1 MNKEKKTQN
10 NKNRKLLFTAIY
22 WLIGIAIILVLP
34 QLLVSVQ
41 TEQIPY
47 SQFKE
52 MLKEGRILEVRLG
65 EDEIKGIMFTGLQ
78 KDIERLKK
86 IIAEMEQEGR
96 VREKSPPGFGLF
108 NFGSKPTLNQVLKR
122 LEDTGIRKDD
132 IVLFSTVRVKDDKLV
147 DELEAHGVEFSGTKD
162 SMIGQI
168 FWGTIVPIAFW
179 IGLWFLLMKGMG
191 TPGRG
196 LLSIGKSR
204 AKVSVEKDTGVRFSD
219 VAGCDEAKE
228 ELKEV
233 VEFLRKPQKFE
244 ALGAKI
250 PKGVLLV
257 GPPGTGKTLLARAL
271 AGEAKV
277 PFFSISGSEFVEMF
291 VGVGAARVRDL
302 FDQAKKNAPCII
314 FIDEIDAIGKF
325 RGAGIPGGGNEER
338 EQTLNQLLVEM
349 DGFEPNIGVIL
360 LAATNRPEVLDP
372 ALLRP
377 GRFDRQVVLDAPDA
391 TGREAILKVHC
402 RGKPLAD
409 DVDLRAI
416 ALRTPGFSGA
426 DLANIVNEA
435 ALLAAREGAR
445 KISQKHFEAAVEKVF
460 AGPERKSRRLGE
472 KERKRVAY
480 HEAGHALVAYHCPNA
495 APVAKISIIPRGKAA
510 LGYTMQ
516 LPEEERYLMTKHE
529 LLDKICVSLGG
540 RAAEEIVFNEISS
553 GAQNDLEVA
562 TDMARSMVCRFGMS
576 DKIGP
581 VALVRETSPFLK
593 IPGMPEQQSMSP
605 ELQAQVDEEVR
616 RVLREQYQRAKD
628 IIAHHQEA
636 LRKVSETLLV
646 KEVMSAE
653 EFKKLAASD
662 EENNQQ
668 IKEDA
673 DGSK

>member
-1 MNKEKKTQN
+1 MKQEKKPPD
-10 NKNRKLLFTAIY
+10 KKKKLIFSGIY
-22 WLIGIAIILVLP
+22 WLIGILVILVLP
-34 QLLVSVQ
+34 ELLVSMQ
-41 TEQIPY
+41 TKNIPY
-47 SQFKE
+47 SDFKE
-52 MLKEGRILEVRLG
+52 MLRQGRILEVRLT
-65 EDEIKGIMFTGLQ
+65 EDEIKGIMFTGTKKELENL
-78 KDIERLKK
+78 KILIEQ
-86 IIAEMEQEGR
+86 MEQETSAKTKTP
-96 VREKSPPGFGLF
+96 VGFF
-108 NFGSKPTLNQVLKR
+108 NFNQKPSLDSILQKLTQ
-122 LEDTGIRKDD
+122 TGIRKKD
-132 IVLFSTVRVKDDKLV
+132 IVLFKTVRVKDRKLV
-147 DELEAHGVEFSGTKD
+147 EELEKHGVVFSGVKD
-162 SMIGQI
+162 SLWGQI

-179 IGLWFLLMKGMG
+179 IGLWFLLMRGMG
-191 TPGRG
+191 TPGGG
-196 LLSIGKSR
+196 LLSIGKSK
-204 AKVSVEKDTGVRFSD
+204 AKVSMEKDTGVRFND
-219 VAGCDEAKE
+219 VAGCEEAKE

-233 VEFLRKPQKFE
+233 VEFLKQPEKFE

-257 GPPGTGKTLLARAL
+257 GPPGTGKTLMARAL

-277 PFFSISGSEFVEMF
+277 PFYSISGSEFVEMF

-302 FDQAKKNAPCII
+302 FNQAKKNAPCII

-325 RGAGIPGGGNEER
+325 RGGAPIGGGNEER

-349 DGFEPNIGVIL
+349 DGFEPNIGVII
-360 LAATNRPEVLDP
+360 LAATNRPEILDP

-391 TGREAILKVHC
+391 RGREAILKVHC
-402 RGKPLAD
+402 RGKPLAK

-435 ALLAAREGAR
+435 ALLAAREGA
-445 KISQKHFEAAVEKVF
+445 KQITQKHFEAAVEKVF

-480 HEAGHALVAYHCPNA
+480 HEAGHALVAFHCPNA

-516 LPEEERYLMTKHE
+516 LPEEERYLMTKNE

-540 RAAEEIVFNEISS
+540 RAAEEEIFNEISS

-562 TDMARSMVCRFGMS
+562 TEMARSMVCRFGMS

-593 IPGMPEQQSMSP
+593 VPGLGEQPSMSP
-605 ELQAQVDEEVR
+605 ELQAEVDREVR
-616 RVLREQYQRAKD
+616 KVLEEQYERAKNILKEHKD
-628 IIAHHQEA
+628 A
-636 LRKVSETLLV
+636 LERVSQRLL
-646 KEVMSAE
+646 KEEVMSAD
-653 EFKKLAASD
+653 EFKKLALGEEID
-662 EENNQQ
+662 E
-668 IKEDA
+668 KEDV
-673 DGSK
+673 

>member
-1 MNKEKKTQN
+1 MKKKEKGPSN
-10 NKNRKLLFTAIY
+10 NKNKKLVFTAIY
-22 WLIGIAIILVLP
+22 WLIGIALILVLP
-34 QLLVSVQ
+34 QLLVSIQ
-41 TEQIPY
+41 TKQIPY

-52 MLKEGRILEVRLG
+52 MLKSGRVLEVRLG
-65 EDEIKGIMFTGLQ
+65 EDEIRGIMFTGPD
-78 KDIERLKK
+78 KDLAVLKKTIERM
-86 IIAEMEQEGR
+86 MEER
-96 VREKSPPGFGLF
+96 APREKSPGLGFF
-108 NFGSKPTLNQVLKR
+108 DFSSRPSLNDVLKR
-122 LEDTGIRKDD
+122 LEETGIRKED
-132 IVLFSTVRVKDDKLV
+132 IVLFRTVRVKDDKLV
-147 DELEAHGVEFSGTKD
+147 EELEAHGVEFSGTRD

-191 TPGRG
+191 TPGSG

-219 VAGCDEAKE
+219 VAGCEEAKE

-233 VEFLRKPQKFE
+233 VEFLRKPEKFE
-244 ALGAKI
+244 ALGARI

-302 FDQAKKNAPCII
+302 FNQAKKSAPCII

-325 RGAGIPGGGNEER
+325 RGGGIPGGGNEER

-391 TGREAILKVHC
+391 KGREAILKVHC
-402 RGKPLAD
+402 RGKPLAK
-409 DVDLRAI
+409 DVDLRSI

-426 DLANIVNEA
+426 DLANVVNEA
-435 ALLAAREGAR
+435 ALLAAREGAK

-480 HEAGHALVAYHCPNA
+480 HEAGHAIVAHHCPNA

-540 RAAEEIVFNEISS
+540 RAAEEVVFNEISS

-581 VALVRETSPFLK
+581 VALARETSPFLR
-593 IPGMPEQQSMSP
+593 IPWMPEPQSMSP

-628 IIAHHQEA
+628 IVTAHRKA
-636 LRKVSETLLV
+636 LERVSETLLV
-646 KEVMSAE
+646 KEVMSAD
-653 EFKKLAASD
+653 EFKRLAASD
-662 EENNQQ
+662 EENSNDT
-668 IKEDA
+668 KEDP

>member
-1 MNKEKKTQN
+1 MKNKDKKPQD
-10 NKNRKLLFTAIY
+10 NKRRKLLFTAVY
-22 WLIGIAIILVLP
+22 WLIGIILILGLP
-34 QLLVSVQ
+34 QFLVSIQ
-41 TEQIPY
+41 TKQIPY
-47 SQFKE
+47 SEFKK
-52 MLKEGRILEVRLG
+52 MLRAGRILEVRLS
-65 EDEIKGIMFTGLQ
+65 EDEIRGLMFTGPE
-78 KDIERLKK
+78 KDLAELKK
-86 IIAEMEQEGR
+86 ILAQVEKEQASGKE
-96 VREKSPPGFGLF
+96 SPTAGFF
-108 NFGSKPTLNQVLKR
+108 NFGLKPSLNDLLQK
-122 LEDTGIRKDD
+122 LEQKGIKKDQ
-132 IVLFSTVRVKDDKLV
+132 IVLFRTVRVKDDKLV
-147 DELEAHGVEFSGTKD
+147 EELEAHGVEFAGTKS
-162 SMIGQI
+162 SMLVQI

-179 IGLWFLLMKGMG
+179 IGLWILLMRGMG
-191 TPGRG
+191 TPGSG

-219 VAGCDEAKE
+219 VADCEEAKE

-233 VEFLRKPQKFE
+233 VEFLRKPEKFE
-244 ALGAKI
+244 ALGARI

-302 FDQAKKNAPCII
+302 FDQAKKNAPSII

-325 RGAGIPGGGNEER
+325 RGAGMVGGGNEER

-349 DGFEPNIGVIL
+349 DGFEPNIGVII
-360 LAATNRPEVLDP
+360 LAATNRPEILDP

-391 TGREAILKVHC
+391 KGREEILKVHC

-409 DVDLRAI
+409 DVDLHAI

-426 DLANIVNEA
+426 DLANVVNEA
-435 ALLAAREGAR
+435 ALLAAREGVK
-445 KISQKHFEAAVEKVF
+445 KIYQRHFEAAVEKVL

-480 HEAGHALVAYHCPNA
+480 HEAGHALVAFHCPNA
-495 APVAKISIIPRGKAA
+495 APIAKISIIPRGKAA

-516 LPEEERYLMTKHE
+516 LPEEDRYLMTKNE

-540 RAAEEIVFNEISS
+540 RAAEDVVFNEISS

-562 TDMARSMVCRFGMS
+562 TDIARSMVCRFGMS

-581 VALVRETSPFLK
+581 VALARETNPFLK
-593 IPGMPEQQSMSP
+593 VPGIEEQVNMSP
-605 ELQAQVDEEVR
+605 ELQAEVDKEVR
-616 RVLREQYQRAKD
+616 RVLREQYDRAKK
-628 IIAHHQEA
+628 IVSTHMTA
-636 LRKVSETLLV
+636 LKRVSERLLV

-662 EENNQQ
+662 QENNSE
-668 IKEDA
+668 KEEPND
-673 DGSK
+673 SK

>member
-1 MNKEKKTQN
+1 MNNKEKKPQDN
-10 NKNRKLLFTAIY
+10 RNRKLLFTAIY
-22 WLIGIAIILVLP
+22 WLIGIIIILGLP
-34 QLLVSVQ
+34 QLLVTIQ
-41 TEQIPY
+41 TKQIPY
-47 SQFKE
+47 SEFKQ
-52 MLKEGRILEVRLG
+52 MLKDGRILEVRLG
-65 EDEIKGIMFTGLQ
+65 EDEIRGLMFTGPK
-78 KDIERLKK
+78 KDLAILKK
-86 IIAEMEQEGR
+86 TLAEVEEEQATK
-96 VREKSPPGFGLF
+96 EKSPSIGFF
-108 NFGSKPTLNQVLKR
+108 DFGSKPSLNDVINK
-122 LEDTGIRKDD
+122 LEQKGINKKQ
-132 IVLFSTVRVKDDKLV
+132 IVLFRTVRVKDSKLV
-147 DELEAHGVEFSGTKD
+147 EELEAQGVEFSGTKD

-179 IGLWFLLMKGMG
+179 IGLWFLLMRGMG
-191 TPGRG
+191 TPGSG

-302 FDQAKKNAPCII
+302 FTQAKKNAPCII

-325 RGAGIPGGGNEER
+325 RGGGMPGGGNEER

-360 LAATNRPEVLDP
+360 LAATNRPEILDP

-391 TGREAILKVHC
+391 KGREAILKVHC
-402 RGKPLAD
+402 RGKPLAE
-409 DVDLRAI
+409 DVDLHAI

-435 ALLAAREGAR
+435 ALLAAREGAK
-445 KISQKHFEAAVEKVF
+445 KIYQRHFEAAVEKVF

-516 LPEEERYLMTKHE
+516 LPEEERYLMTKNE

-540 RAAEEIVFNEISS
+540 RAAEDVVFNEISS

-562 TDMARSMVCRFGMS
+562 TEMARSMVCRFGMS

-593 IPGMPEQQSMSP
+593 VPGLGEQANMSP
-605 ELQAQVDEEVR
+605 ELQAEVDEEVR
-616 RVLREQYQRAKD
+616 RVLREQYDRAKN
-628 IIAHHQEA
+628 IVSTHIKA
-636 LRKVSETLLV
+636 LERVSETLLV
-646 KEVMSAE
+646 KEVMSAD
-653 EFKKLAASD
+653 EFKRLAASD
-662 EENNQQ
+662 QENNSE
-668 IKEDA
+668 KEELND
-673 DGSK
+673 SK